1 MTFPEPK
8 VEYDPFFC
16 DDKIAKGR
24 RPEQGKRRKDLVKQ
38 ILAHQYMVDE
48 LAGAYDIVIR
58 MRYDTWLGDF
68 DWNEY
73 IETSFNEQ
81 KVIGLGEYDITNG
94 RNPMLYTIEPEPID
108 LSERYISI
116 LMDFIIIHPAAKMQ
130 NTVSLFNEHK
140 LLPANAGWYQVLAGQ
155 HDEEPLNYEGGV
167 QLSRI
172 ARGASGLHVNDFV

>member
-16 DDKIAKGR
+16 DDEIASSR
-24 RPEQGKRRKDLVKQ
+24 RPAQGKRRKDLVKQ

-81 KVIGLGEYDITNG
+81 KVIGFGEHDITNG
-94 RNPMLYTIEPEPID
+94 RNPKLHTIEPEPMDIC
-108 LSERYISI
+108 I
-116 LMDFIIIHPAAKMQ
+116 LMDFIIIHPADKMQ
-130 NTVSLFNEHK
+130 NTVSLFNENK

-155 HDEEPLNYEGGV
+155 HNEEPLNYEGGV

-172 ARGASGLHVNDFV
+172 ARGVSGLHVNDFV